1 MQKEKKQ
8 KMNVPM
14 IRATV
19 GSPENITF
27 RKIEHNE
34 ELFNSRIIRPRAIP
48 LEGENKEKWIHTPL
62 RHSHRTS

>member
-1 MQKEKKQ
+1 
-8 KMNVPM
+8 MNVPM

-19 GSPENITF
+19 VSPENITF

-34 ELFNSRIIRPRAIP
+34 ELFNSRVIKPIAIP

-62 RHSHRTS
+62 RHSHHTS

>member
-1 MQKEKKQ
+1 
-8 KMNVPM
+8 MNVPM

-34 ELFNSRIIRPRAIP
+34 ELLIKSFRLPRP
-48 LEGENKEKWIHTPL
+48 LEGENKEKWIYTPL
-62 RHSHRTS
+62 RHSHHTS